1 MQHVII
7 VIHLMLVLALIGVVL
22 LQRSEGGGLGIG
34 STGGFMT
41 SRGTANV
48 LTRATAILAG
58 LFFLTSLLL
67 SILAGVGHKPT
78 SILEGGQS
86 APTAPGAPPPLGG
99 AAAACSTSCKAARRR
114 LRRRRQQPRRGRRC
128 RSRSEITTKGPGN
141 PAPSTFGSGV
151 SEKSWGKF
159 EESMQIVSQVPAK
172 LISYP
177 ATHRCRAGLSNS
189 RSSNR
194 FARVKG

>member
-7 VIHLMLVLALIGVVL
+7 VIHLMLVLAMIGVVL

-58 LFFLTSLLL
+58 LFFLTSLVL
-67 SILAGVGHKPT
+67 SILAGVGHKPS

-86 APTAPGAPPPLGG
+86 APKFHWGG
-99 AAAACSTSCKAARRR
+99 
-114 LRRRRQQPRRGRRC
+114 L
-128 RSRSEITTKGPGN
+128 
-141 PAPSTFGSGV
+141 
-151 SEKSWGKF
+151 
-159 EESMQIVSQVPAK
+159 
-172 LISYP
+172 
-177 ATHRCRAGLSNS
+177 
-189 RSSNR
+189 
-194 FARVKG
+194 